1 MAKKS
6 NNNLLLIAGIGVVA
20 YYLWQKSSTPVPVA
34 ALPGSGL
41 TPALNTT
48 PMVTAVQSTPPT
60 VGTGSA
66 ATPTPSLANDARI
79 PQIQQWIAT
88 LDPAN
93 AAQATRALPLM
104 TQDEI
109 AGLYDVVHNDF
120 YGNGITTDAQRTF
133 WNAWRV
139 KYHVLDG
146 TYA

>member
-1 MAKKS
+1 MSKKKS
-6 NNNLLLIAGIGVVA
+6 NNNLLLIAGVGVVGW
-20 YYLWQKSSTPVPVA
+20 YLWSRSSTPVVA
-34 ALPGSGL
+34 ASPGL
-41 TPALNTT
+41 TPVLTST
-48 PMVTAVQSTPPT
+48 QSAPT

-79 PQIQQWIAT
+79 PEIQQWIAT
-88 LDPAN
+88 LDAAN
-93 AAQATRALPLM
+93 AAQATRALQIM
-104 TQDEI
+104 SQDEI